1 MAKRVIWTNTA
12 KNQRKDILEFWYNK
26 TDEKKYSLKISKFV
40 RKKIKHLSKFNYLG
54 KPTNFENIRVISDGN
69 FSIFYKLT
77 ATKLI
82 IASVWDNRQD
92 PTKIQK
98 YLK

>member
-1 MAKRVIWTNTA
+1 MAKRVIWTDTA

-26 TDEKKYSLKISKFV
+26 TGNKKYSVKISKFI
-40 RKKIKHLSKFNYLG
+40 RKKIKHLSKFNYIG
-54 KPTNFENIRVISDGN
+54 KPTDFQNIRVISDGN

-92 PTKIQK
+92 PTKIKK
-98 YLK
+98 YL